1 MKSAVKPKKKK
12 AAAGR
17 ARLTVRNMDERL
29 RMLVRRAE
37 SDRDNLDKL
46 AREWALEREA
56 SVRRAVEATRK
67 AEKDARKAE
76 EDARKAEEDARKA
89 EADRDRLARLEESLS
104 KDRVNNENHR
114 SNAAR
119 ALEQEFAAALPRVM
133 RREHNIRIHPR
144 DVQLRVSR
152 GRQRVEYD
160 IVAPNGEVVLVC
172 EVKSRLTFGDVLK
185 MAGALRAFR
194 RDYPEYAGLKLHG
207 VVAGN
212 IVEDDALALALE
224 EGFFV
229 LRMDGAE
236 IHPATGK
243 DYKPSEY

>member
-1 MKSAVKPKKKK
+1 MRKATRKEAAKVAEKNAVVPSPQDLWNQLVLLEKTT
-12 AAAGR
+12 ANL
-17 ARLTVRNMDERL
+17 ARQAEEQTK
-29 RMLVRRAE
+29 RAE
-37 SDRDNLDKL
+37 
-46 AREWALEREA
+46 EQT
-56 SVRRAVEATRK
+56 RRAV
-67 AEKDARKAE
+67 
-76 EDARKAEEDARKA
+76 
-89 EADRDRLARLEESLS
+89 ADQNRLERLEESLA

-114 SNAAR
+114 DNAAR
-119 ALEQEFAAALPRVM
+119 ALEQEFAASLPRVM

-144 DVQLRVSR
+144 DVKLRVR
-152 GRQRVEYD
+152 KGRKRVEYD

-185 MAGALRAFR
+185 MVGALRAFR

-212 IVEDDALALALE
+212 IVEEDALAQAVE

-236 IHPATGK
+236 IHPATKKG
-243 DYKPSEY
+243 YKPAEY